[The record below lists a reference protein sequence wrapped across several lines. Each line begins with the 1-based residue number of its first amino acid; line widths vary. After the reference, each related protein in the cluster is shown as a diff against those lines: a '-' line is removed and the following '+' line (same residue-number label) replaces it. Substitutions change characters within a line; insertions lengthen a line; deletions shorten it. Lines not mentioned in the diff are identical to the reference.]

1 VRQIPSTQH
10 ITDTVAQVRKRL
22 GAAEQDGIFLT
33 VTGHKQDDDWLYITV
48 EPSRPGIRD
57 SEHANFMSKVE
68 RELRQQ
74 GIDKILLVP
83 ALAD

>member
-1 VRQIPSTQH
+1 MPTTQQITDIVEQVRQ
-10 ITDTVAQVRKRL
+10 RL
-22 GAAEQDGIFLT
+22 ATAERDHIFLKI
-33 VTGHKQDDDWLYITV
+33 TGYKQDDDWLYITV
-48 EPSRPGIRD
+48 EPSRPGIRA

-74 GIDKILLVP
+74 GNDQVLLVP